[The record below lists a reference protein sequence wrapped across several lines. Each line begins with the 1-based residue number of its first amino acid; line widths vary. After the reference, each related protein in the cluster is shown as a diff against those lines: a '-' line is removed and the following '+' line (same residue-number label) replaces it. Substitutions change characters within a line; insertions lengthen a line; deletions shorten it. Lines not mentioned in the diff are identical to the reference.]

1 MDFGGFS
8 DLYYLDGAITAI
20 NPVASPASPDNTA
33 TIPNIINSDSSSHL
47 NSSQMVSF
55 LTFQREKL
63 DLCENALQNVI
74 KLQEI
79 IKFLISDNS

>member
-33 TIPNIINSDSSSHL
+33 TIPNIINSDSSSH
-47 NSSQMVSF
+47 
-55 LTFQREKL
+55 
-63 DLCENALQNVI
+63 
-74 KLQEI
+74 
-79 IKFLISDNS
+79 